1 MLPWGRTACFDASSC
16 LTSQLRSIYSIR
28 SGLQR
33 NFFWLFSSHLVKVV
47 CLCVCFGMMLW
58 HASVIFSQVT
68 SIAFV
73 LILWHETSM
82 KWKIKAVAERQQCL
96 FSCLPRYILVELS
109 LILTYISYTGVTFI
123 HAFFLCSPLFVFF
136 FFFQAVTLLYC
147 SCVHNSTAVI
157 FMKDFSQ
164 TN

>member
-1 MLPWGRTACFDASSC
+1 MLLWGRTACFDANSC

-33 NFFWLFSSHLVKVV
+33 NFFCPSVQLLSGESGWLWVHFS
-47 CLCVCFGMMLW
+47 MMVW
-58 HASVIFSQVT
+58 YASVTFSQVT
-68 SIAFV
+68 FIAFV
-73 LILWHETSM
+73 SILWHETSM
-82 KWKIKAVAERQQCL
+82 KWEIKAVAERQQCL
-96 FSCLPRYILVELS
+96 FSCLPHYILVELS
-109 LILTYISYTGVTFI
+109 LILIYTCYTGVTFI
-123 HAFFLCSPLFVFF
+123 HAFFLCSPLFGFL
-136 FFFQAVTLLYC
+136 FQAVNLLYC